1 MSTILNNMKGNI
13 MTSKNTISIE
23 PKAVDVLRFNHGIK
37 YNQINLQYKTIMKIN
52 NGEEVRH
59 SSMRKFYDLY
69 NKYYPMDYLEFLEV
83 GSRGYLKRFNKSHTS
98 FYPDT
103 KKEINYIYDRLLD
116 FCETHQHDIQVVNM
130 CYVLS
135 KFLND
140 LAYDTAP
147 DFTEAS
153 KVILLGF
160 DDEQKQ
166 SLLKQLLEKK

>member
-1 MSTILNNMKGNI
+1 
-13 MTSKNTISIE
+13 MTYNRNTISIV

-37 YNQINLQYKTIMKIN
+37 YQQINLNYRTITKIN

-59 SSMRKFYDLY
+59 SSMRKFYNLY
-69 NKYYPMDYLEFLEV
+69 NKYYPMDYHEFLEMK
-83 GSRGYLKRFNKSHTS
+83 GRTYKKRMDKTHLS
-98 FYPDT
+98 FFGDT
-103 KKEINYIYDRLLD
+103 KKEVNYIYDKLLD

-135 KFLND
+135 KFLSD

-153 KVILLGF
+153 KVVLLGF
-160 DDEQKQ
+160 DDKQKQ
-166 SLLKQLLEKK
+166 SLLKQLLEED

>member
-1 MSTILNNMKGNI
+1 
-13 MTSKNTISIE
+13 MTYNKNTISIV

-37 YNQINLQYKTIMKIN
+37 YQQINLNYRTITKIN

-59 SSMRKFYDLY
+59 SSMRKFYNLY
-69 NKYYPMDYLEFLEV
+69 NKYYPMDYHEFLEMK
-83 GSRGYLKRFNKSHTS
+83 GRTMFASGFPIYKKRMDKIHLS
-98 FYPDT
+98 FFGDT
-103 KKEINYIYDRLLD
+103 KKEVNYNYDKLLD

-135 KFLND
+135 KFLSD

-153 KVILLGF
+153 KVVLLGF
-160 DDEQKQ
+160 DDVQKQ
-166 SLLKQLLEKK
+166 SLLEQLLEED